1 MSNTNKRTSLL
12 LNWYANPYHTP
23 IFVAKQ
29 LGYYEEE
36 SVSLAILQPTD
47 PSDVTE
53 LVGRGSV
60 DLGLKA
66 MVHCYAARS
75 RKYPVKSI
83 GTLMD
88 EPPTGLIFSKKSSIT
103 SFNDI
108 VGKRLGYVGEFGKVM
123 IDDLAKRAG
132 ISKNQYETIR
142 VGMNVANAISKG
154 SIDAGIGI
162 GCFQKIELE
171 FNHDEVGMLR
181 IDELAGIGCCC
192 FCSIMFI
199 AHEQMLEK
207 QSSLLKKFMKA
218 TQRGLSYTLEN
229 PYKAYEVFC
238 QEYPHLDTPLYKKIF
253 ISCLPFFSRTL
264 LNTERDWKKV
274 GLYAEKLQIVPRNY
288 DSNQCYTNEFVP
300 ETPYAACKPIVQQNS
315 TKSVA

>member
-29 LGYYEEE
+29 LGFYKEQ
-36 SVSLAILQPTD
+36 AINLSIIQPTD

-53 LVGRGSV
+53 LVGQGSI

-108 VGKRLGYVGEFGKVM
+108 IGKKLGYVGEFGKIM

-132 ISKNQYETIR
+132 IATDQYETVR

-154 SIDAGIGI
+154 IIDAGIGI
-162 GCFQKIELE
+162 GCFQKVELE
-171 FNHDEVGMLR
+171 FNHDEIEMLR
-181 IDELAGIGCCC
+181 IDELAGLGCCC
-192 FCSIMFI
+192 FCSVMFI
-199 AHEQMLEK
+199 AREQMLEK
-207 QSSLLKKFMKA
+207 ESLLLKKFMKA
-218 TQRGLSYTLEN
+218 TQRGLSFTLEN
-229 PYKAYEVFC
+229 PHKAYEHVC
-238 QEYPHLDTPLYKKIF
+238 QEYPKLDTPLYKKIF
-253 ISCLPFFSRTL
+253 VSCLPFFSRTL
-264 LNTERDWKKV
+264 LNTERDWEKV
-274 GLYAEKLQIVPRNY
+274 GLYAERLQIVPKNY
-288 DSNQCYTNEFVP
+288 DPKQCYTNKFIP
-300 ETPYAACKPIVQQNS
+300 EIPYAACKPIIRQPL
-315 TKSVA
+315 KSHA